1 MSRRVSGRG
10 ESLSECESEWG
21 KEWESERERVG
32 RVSERE
38 SEWEG
43 VSGRESGE
51 SE

>member
-32 RVSERE
+32 RVSERRV
-38 SEWEG
+38 SG
-43 VSGRESGE
+43 SGRESGE